1 MLNLPAPG
9 TSKNPGT
16 AGCREITV
24 SRSPD
29 RPGSK
34 SPGTLVGRGSIPGP
48 RSELRK
54 GQNCGILNTELL

>member
-9 TSKNPGT
+9 TSESPGT
-16 AGCREITV
+16 AGCRGITV
-24 SRSPD
+24 SRD